1 MKILCRMKFSRNIY
15 FKKFREF
22 FTKNVKMIQVL
33 LKGGRAQTESFVAS
47 LKEEEKKGY
56 EVAT

>member
-1 MKILCRMKFSRNIY
+1 
-15 FKKFREF
+15 
-22 FTKNVKMIQVL
+22 MIQVL